1 MLNILKSFCIGCLHA
16 LCVWLSSISAR
27 GALLLQSFAILCMI
41 APLFSYDVMQ
51 NWNHA
56 NTQRLRQART
66 LVLTLASR
74 QQVLISSASTFLYAL
89 SFSSLL
95 QDNSK
100 PLTPENLQYLVE
112 KFKKLPPDF
121 LGLFI
126 FSPDGHPLCSFVNGK
141 SYPLPDDVVFNRPYF
156 TETLTNKQFTISS
169 LVVLKNGQKILP
181 LTLPVYTSTGKL
193 HAMLML
199 PLNIGK
205 QEDYL
210 RTAVDSLAFQPH
222 VVSLL
227 DKNKYPLAQYYEH
240 KNFHYNEHI
249 EKLFT
254 GALYQDEILFNP
266 LVKKRMAQWND
277 STGDYMG
284 FAASL
289 RFQINEKP
297 YAYMLAIAEKI
308 PLLTFMWNNY
318 LLQCVGFA
326 CVVLIM
332 LLLSQYIGRY
342 YFTAGLEKLMYIT
355 SQCEQ
360 GNLQAIPPVHGCKE
374 LTLLGQHYESM
385 LRSLQQST
393 EQLTR
398 LSNED
403 ALTHIWNRRYFM
415 LKAEQELQR
424 SQRTNS
430 PLCFAMLD
438 IDHFKLVNDT
448 YGHAAGDAV
457 LANFATITRQNL
469 RTSDI
474 FARYGGEEFVI
485 CFINSTEQESLA
497 VLERIRQAWQ
507 NYCTQYEGKAIYCT
521 ISGGCFAVTQKDFM
535 SMGTEWEYTLRTI
548 LSRADSALY
557 YAKEQGRNAMHAW
570 RSDMMHI
577 QAAAAQQ

>member
-1 MLNILKSFCIGCLHA
+1 
-16 LCVWLSSISAR
+16 
-27 GALLLQSFAILCMI
+27 MI
-41 APLFSYDVMQ
+41 ALLFSYDVLQ
-51 NWNHA
+51 NWDYA

-74 QQVLISSASTFLYAL
+74 QQVLINSASTFLYAL

-100 PLTPENLQYLVE
+100 PLTPENIQYLVE
-112 KFKKLPPDF
+112 KFEKLPSDF

-126 FSPDGHPLCSFVNGK
+126 FSPDGRALCSFINGE
-141 SYPLPDDVVFNRPYF
+141 SYPLPADVAFSRPYF
-156 TETLTNKQFTISS
+156 IKTLHNKEFTVNS
-169 LVVLKNGQKILP
+169 LFVLDNGQKILP
-181 LTLPVYTSTGKL
+181 LTLPVYTATGEL
-193 HAMLML
+193 HAVLML
-199 PLNIGK
+199 PLNMEK

-222 VVSLL
+222 VVGLL
-227 DKNKYPLAQYYEH
+227 DRKKSPLAQYHEH

-249 EKLFT
+249 ERLLA
-254 GALYQDEILFNP
+254 GALYQDENLLNP
-266 LVKKRMAQWND
+266 LTEKRMAIWSD

-284 FAASL
+284 FSASL
-289 RFQINEKP
+289 RLQPNEKP

-308 PLLTFMWNNY
+308 PLLTFVWNNY
-318 LLQCVGFA
+318 LLQFSGFA
-326 CVVLIM
+326 CIVLIM
-332 LLLSQYIGRY
+332 LLLSRYIGLY
-342 YFTAGLEKLMYIT
+342 YFSAGLEKLTDIT
-355 SQCEQ
+355 SQCQQ
-360 GNLQAIPPVHGCKE
+360 GNLQAIAPVHGCKE
-374 LTLLGQHYESM
+374 LTLLGQHYETM

-398 LSNED
+398 LSYED
-403 ALTHIWNRRYFM
+403 ALTHIWNRRHFM

-424 SQRTNS
+424 SQRTHS

-497 VLERIRQAWQ
+497 VLERIQQAWQ
-507 NYCTQYEGKAIYCT
+507 KYCTQYEDKAIYCT
-521 ISGGCFAVTQKDFM
+521 ISGGCFAVTQKDFI
-535 SMGTEWEYTLRTI
+535 SMGTEWEYTLKTI

-557 YAKEQGRNAMHAW
+557 YAKEQGRNTMYAW
-570 RSDMMHI
+570 HPDMMHT
-577 QAAAAQQ
+577 QTAAAQQ